1 MDIPSFFFFSLILF
15 DIMFKNRGIKMTE
28 KFAKFMVGLFGGM
41 GGALL
46 GKYIT
51 IFIISLFPILEL
63 RGGLIAAKL
72 LGLPAVSSFIICFI
86 GNILPIP
93 IILWLIDPIFRFL
106 RRWKFFDKIIT
117 WCEKKAHSKKEKI
130 ENLKYIGLF
139 LFVGIPLPGTGAWTG
154 CLIAA
159 LIGMDKKKSTV
170 AAISGVVLAGIIML
184 IFSYGI
190 LGLVIK

>member
-1 MDIPSFFFFSLILF
+1 
-15 DIMFKNRGIKMTE
+15 MTE
-28 KFAKFMVGLFGGM
+28 KFAKIMVGLFGGL
-41 GGALL
+41 GGALV

-51 IFIISLFPILEL
+51 IFAISLMPILEL

-72 LGLPAVSSFIICFI
+72 LELPMIQSFIVCFI
-86 GNILPIP
+86 GNIIPIP

-106 RRWKFFDKIIT
+106 RRWAFFDKFIT
-117 WCEKKAHSKKEKI
+117 WCEKKAHSKKDQI
-130 ENLKYIGLF
+130 ENLKYVGLF

-159 LIGMDKKKSTV
+159 LLGMDKKKCV
-170 AAISGVVLAGIIML
+170 LAAIAGVVLAGIIML

-190 LGLVIK
+190 LGLVI

>member
-1 MDIPSFFFFSLILF
+1 
-15 DIMFKNRGIKMTE
+15 MTE
-28 KFAKFMVGLFGGM
+28 KVAKFMVGLFGGL
-41 GGALL
+41 GGALI

-51 IFIISLFPILEL
+51 IFLISMMPILEL

-72 LGLPAVSSFIICFI
+72 LDLPAVESFIVCFI

-93 IILWLIDPIFRFL
+93 IIVWLIEPIFKFL
-106 RRWKFFDKIIT
+106 RRWNFFDKIIS
-117 WCEKKAHSKKEKI
+117 WCEKKAHSKKEQI

-139 LFVGIPLPGTGAWTG
+139 LFVGVPLPGTGAWMG

-159 LIGMDKKKSTV
+159 LLGMEKKKTAI
-170 AAISGVVLAGIIML
+170 AAILGVVLAGIIML

-190 LGLVIK
+190 LGLVI

>member
-1 MDIPSFFFFSLILF
+1 
-15 DIMFKNRGIKMTE
+15 MTE
-28 KFAKFMVGLFGGM
+28 KFAKMMVNIFGGL
-41 GGALL
+41 GGALI

-51 IFIISLFPILEL
+51 IFIISLMPILEL

-72 LGLPAVSSFIICFI
+72 LGLPPIESFIICFI

-93 IILWLIDPIFRFL
+93 IIVWLIEPIFKFL
-106 RRWKFFDKIIT
+106 RRWNIFDKFIG
-117 WCEKKAHSKKEKI
+117 WCEKKAQSKKQQI
-130 ENLKYIGLF
+130 ENLKYLGLF
-139 LFVGIPLPGTGAWTG
+139 LFVGIPIPGTGAWMG

-159 LIGMDKKKSTV
+159 LLGMEKKKT
-170 AAISGVVLAGIIML
+170 AITAICGVILAGIIML